1 MLCTSLEMAWKD
13 VDTHLCLMCRGDKIE
28 LLVDKAEDLGEQANK
43 FKRSG
48 QCPVPPLTGQST
60 ISKVFPNYFFHRK

>member
-1 MLCTSLEMAWKD
+1 
-13 VDTHLCLMCRGDKIE
+13 MCRGDKIE

-48 QCPVPPLTGQST
+48 QCFAPPLTGQST